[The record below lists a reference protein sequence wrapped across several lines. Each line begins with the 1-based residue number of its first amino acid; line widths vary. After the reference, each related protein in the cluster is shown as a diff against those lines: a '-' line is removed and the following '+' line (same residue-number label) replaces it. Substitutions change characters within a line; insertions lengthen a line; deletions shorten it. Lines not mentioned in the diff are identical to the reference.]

1 MAPDP
6 DPGQSEGL
14 LPLSAP
20 PDTIARAPILIY
32 KAGCLEKFAVSKDI
46 VGHEPNLRY
55 SLRADEA
62 ELVTH
67 VISILDSKDAK
78 EAVLSLEG
86 DAAQCFIDV
95 VQDIL
100 DRSFLMQREQSKKAR
115 HIIRKLSEV
124 CDKLPSSLFVTGV
137 GRNEEHPRFG
147 GGFGNVYRAS
157 YKNETVALKVMHHF
171 LPTSE
176 LRDIRLKIC
185 REALVWRDLHHPHIL
200 TFIGID
206 RETFPSL
213 ALVSPWMEHGTVL
226 HYLDR
231 HGRANVDKLDVWKY
245 HNTVVQL
252 FQIAQG
258 IEHLHSRNIVHGDL
272 KGANILIND
281 DWTAC
286 LADFGLSAFTDVTST
301 RSSTQRAGSAY
312 WMAPELIDPDRFNC
326 KFVRTPATDVYAF
339 ACLYTGRPPFSELLD
354 VVAMLRTL
362 DGKRAQ
368 RPPGPPTM
376 SDALW
381 QNITEYWTA
390 DPAARPSSQIVAQK
404 MVWPAFDEDDAPV
417 VDEEAPVM
425 GIDTRIWLYVFPRL
439 SEDETEPNLSAG
451 SSKNE
456 LKNNAPIEEEASK
469 ELRIN
474 AHTSNKM
481 GSIEELTVKSILP
494 LLKDAKTEPRQ
505 GSQITSN
512 KMGSMEGEEELTVKS
527 IIPLLK
533 DAKIH
538 EDHRSDME
546 AEGAKINKLLADP
559 DAARNILLVQDSMSP
574 QPSQVQLEDN
584 NPETE
589 AKTGPAV
596 SAQTQEGPTAG
607 LKKAIQYKAPTQ
619 TLVSFVQNGADVNVK
634 ADVPFG
640 EPSTALHLG
649 VSRGDKEFIA
659 MLLGHGGDPNIKGGE
674 GTAIYLASVNEAV
687 EITEF
692 LLQNGA
698 DPNIKGGEYGTAL
711 QAASMKNS
719 VEILNLLLQ
728 NGADPNIEGGTY
740 CTALEAASA
749 NGWLETVK
757 LLLQSGADVNIQGGM
772 DGSAVQAASE
782 QSLDIVELL
791 LAHGA
796 DVNIGGSLYGTA
808 LQAASAKGRVE
819 IVKLLLQSGADVNT
833 QGGQYHTALQAA
845 STARLDIV
853 ELLLAH
859 GADVNIEGGIY
870 GTALQAAC
878 ARGKVEIIK
887 LLLDHGADMNIEGG
901 YHGTALQCASA
912 KGNVEIV
919 KLLLDHG
926 ADMNIKGG
934 FYDMVLAAAAVYG
947 QLDVAKLLLDHG
959 ASVNIEGC
967 TNPALRNAEGKLEVV
982 KFVIEQGADLHID
995 LPYHG
1000 TPLCAASERGELEI
1014 VKYLIEHGAD
1024 PNIHCSQGRALRHAS
1039 TGGNLE
1045 VVKFLIEHGADPN
1058 IEEFYYGTP
1067 LCAASERGELEIVKY
1082 LIEHGADPNIQN
1094 FYDAP
1099 LHIASSRGDL
1109 EMVKYLIGHG
1119 ADLNINHRQG
1129 TALKCASSHGKLEVV
1144 KFLIEH
1150 GADPNINDFAYGT
1163 PLHAASQS
1171 GELEIVK
1178 YLIEN
1183 GADPKIRMRQ
1193 GSKGTVVQLA
1203 QAAGKFEVVAFLK
1216 EQGAI
1221 AE

>member
-1 MAPDP
+1 MTPDP

-32 KAGCLEKFAVSKDI
+32 KAVSKDI
-46 VGHEPNLRY
+46 VGLTDELNLRY

-147 GGFGNVYRAS
+147 GGFGNIYRAS
-157 YKNETVALKVMHHF
+157 YNNETVALKVMHHF

-176 LRDIRLKIC
+176 LRDIRLKMC
-185 REALVWRDLHHPHIL
+185 REALVSRGLHHLHIL

-213 ALVSPWMEHGTVL
+213 ALVSPWLEHGTVL

-231 HGRANVDKLDVWKY
+231 HGRANVDKLKY

-258 IEHLHSRNIVHGDL
+258 IEYLHSRNIVHGDL

-326 KFVRTPATDVYAF
+326 KFVRTPATDVCTQGGHHF
-339 ACLYTGRPPFSELLD
+339 P
-354 VVAMLRTL
+354 
-362 DGKRAQ
+362 
-368 RPPGPPTM
+368 
-376 SDALW
+376 
-381 QNITEYWTA
+381 NYWTSWQCSEYSTGNEHNA
-390 DPAARPSSQIVAQK
+390 RRDLPLYLMRCGRISLSIGQPILQQGHPAISWHKKWFGRLLTK
-404 MVWPAFDEDDAPV
+404 MMLQWSMKKPQDGNRYP
-417 VDEEAPVM
+417 
-425 GIDTRIWLYVFPRL
+425 WLYVFPRL

-474 AHTSNKM
+474 PHTSNKM
-481 GSIEELTVKSILP
+481 RSIEGEEELTVKSILP
-494 LLKDAKTEPRQ
+494 LLKDD
-505 GSQITSN
+505 TSN
-512 KMGSMEGEEELTVKS
+512 KMGSMKGEEELTVKS

-538 EDHRSDME
+538 EDHRSDVE

-559 DAARNILLVQDSMSP
+559 DAARNILLVQDSTSP
-574 QPSQVQLEDN
+574 QQSQVQLEDN

-634 ADVPFG
+634 ADVPSG

-659 MLLGHGGDPNIKGGE
+659 MLLGHGGDPNIEGDE

-698 DPNIKGGEYGTAL
+698 DPNIKGGKYGTAL
-711 QAASMKNS
+711 QVASMKNS

-749 NGWLETVK
+749 KGWRETVK
-757 LLLQSGADVNIQGGM
+757 LLLQSGADVNIQGGIY
-772 DGSAVQAASE
+772 GSAVQAAS
-782 QSLDIVELL
+782 QKSLDIVELL

-796 DVNIGGSLYGTA
+796 DVNIGDGVYRTA
-808 LQAASAKGRVE
+808 LQAASAEGQVE

-833 QGGQYHTALQAA
+833 QGGRYCTALQAA
-845 STARLDIV
+845 SMARLDIV

-859 GADVNIEGGIY
+859 GADVNTKSGLY

-878 ARGKVEIIK
+878 ATGKVEIIK

-901 YHGTALQCASA
+901 HYGTALQGASA

-926 ADMNIKGG
+926 ADVNIKGG
-934 FYDMVLAAAAVYG
+934 FYDMVLATAAVYG
-947 QLDVAKLLLDHG
+947 QLEVAKLLLDHG

-967 TNPALRNAEGKLEVV
+967 TNPALRYAEGKLEVV
-982 KFVIEQGADLHID
+982 KFVIEQGADLNINVS
-995 LPYHG
+995 YHG
-1000 TPLCAASERGELEI
+1000 TPLCAASERGELQIVKYLIEHGADPKIHSFQGTALRLASTKGNLEVIKFLIEHGADPNINESYHGTPLRAASERGELEI

-1024 PNIHCSQGRALRHAS
+1024 L
-1039 TGGNLE
+1039 
-1045 VVKFLIEHGADPN
+1045 
-1058 IEEFYYGTP
+1058 
-1067 LCAASERGELEIVKY
+1067 
-1082 LIEHGADPNIQN
+1082 NIQN
-1094 FYDAP
+1094 FKGTP

-1109 EMVKYLIGHG
+1109 EMVKYLIERG

-1129 TALKCASSHGKLEVV
+1129 TALKWASSHGKLEVV

-1150 GADPNINDFAYGT
+1150 GADPNMNDFAYGT
-1163 PLHAASQS
+1163 PLHAASQR

-1183 GADPKIRMRQ
+1183 GADPNIRSSQ
-1193 GSKGTVVQLA
+1193 GTVVQIA

-1221 AE
+1221 A

>member
-1 MAPDP
+1 MTSNDVVEVVLKSLQCRRTLLDLA
-6 DPGQSEGL
+6 GELGL
-14 LPLSAP
+14 T
-20 PDTIARAPILIY
+20 D
-32 KAGCLEKFAVSKDI
+32 
-46 VGHEPNLRY
+46 EPNLRH
-55 SLRADEA
+55 SLRTDEA
-62 ELVTH
+62 ELVPH

-147 GGFGNVYRAS
+147 GGFGNIYRAS
-157 YKNETVALKVMHHF
+157 YNNETVALKVMHHF

-176 LRDIRLKIC
+176 LRDIRLKIESLRKGRQGFAIWDPTLYSEAPDTKPQDEEFVHRKAACGFCTSSLIC
-185 REALVWRDLHHPHIL
+185 REALVWRGLHHPHIL

-231 HGRANVDKLDVWKY
+231 HGRANVDKLDRWKY

-258 IEHLHSRNIVHGDL
+258 IEYLHSRNIVHGDL

-339 ACLYTGRPPFSELLD
+339 ACLYTGRPPFSKLLD
-354 VVAMLRTL
+354 IVAMLRIL
-362 DGKRAQ
+362 NRERAQ
-368 RPPGPPTM
+368 RPTGPPTM

-390 DPAARPSSQIVAQK
+390 DPAARPSSQIMAQK

-425 GIDTRIWLYVFPRL
+425 GIDTP
-439 SEDETEPNLSAG
+439 G

-456 LKNNAPIEEEASK
+456 LNNNAPITEEASK

-474 AHTSNKM
+474 AQ
-481 GSIEELTVKSILP
+481 GEEELTVKNILP

-505 GSQITSN
+505 GSQDTSN
-512 KMGSMEGEEELTVKS
+512 KMGSIEGEEELTVKS

-533 DAKIH
+533 D
-538 EDHRSDME
+538 ES
-546 AEGAKINKLLADP
+546 
-559 DAARNILLVQDSMSP
+559 SP
-574 QPSQVQLEDN
+574 TRGQQPG
-584 NPETE
+584 TE

-634 ADVPFG
+634 ADVPSG

-659 MLLGHGGDPNIKGGE
+659 MLLGHGGNPNIEDGD

-698 DPNIKGGEYGTAL
+698 DPNIKGGKYGTAL

-740 CTALEAASA
+740 GTALKAASA
-749 NGWLETVK
+749 KGWLETVK
-757 LLLQSGADVNIQGGM
+757 LLLQSGADVNIQGGI

-782 QSLDIVELL
+782 QSLEIVELL

-796 DVNIGGSLYGTA
+796 DVNIGG
-808 LQAASAKGRVE
+808 E
-819 IVKLLLQSGADVNT
+819 
-833 QGGQYHTALQAA
+833 
-845 STARLDIV
+845 
-853 ELLLAH
+853 
-859 GADVNIEGGIY
+859 
-870 GTALQAAC
+870 
-878 ARGKVEIIK
+878 
-887 LLLDHGADMNIEGG
+887 
-901 YHGTALQCASA
+901 
-912 KGNVEIV
+912 NVP
-919 KLLLDHG
+919 
-926 ADMNIKGG
+926 
-934 FYDMVLAAAAVYG
+934 
-947 QLDVAKLLLDHG
+947 Q
-959 ASVNIEGC
+959 
-967 TNPALRNAEGKLEVV
+967 
-982 KFVIEQGADLHID
+982 
-995 LPYHG
+995 
-1000 TPLCAASERGELEI
+1000 
-1014 VKYLIEHGAD
+1014 
-1024 PNIHCSQGRALRHAS
+1024 
-1039 TGGNLE
+1039 
-1045 VVKFLIEHGADPN
+1045 
-1058 IEEFYYGTP
+1058 
-1067 LCAASERGELEIVKY
+1067 
-1082 LIEHGADPNIQN
+1082 
-1094 FYDAP
+1094 
-1099 LHIASSRGDL
+1099 SRG
-1109 EMVKYLIGHG
+1109 
-1119 ADLNINHRQG
+1119 
-1129 TALKCASSHGKLEVV
+1129 
-1144 KFLIEH
+1144 
-1150 GADPNINDFAYGT
+1150 
-1163 PLHAASQS
+1163 
-1171 GELEIVK
+1171 
-1178 YLIEN
+1178 
-1183 GADPKIRMRQ
+1183 
-1193 GSKGTVVQLA
+1193 GSV
-1203 QAAGKFEVVAFLK
+1203 
-1216 EQGAI
+1216 
-1221 AE
+1221 